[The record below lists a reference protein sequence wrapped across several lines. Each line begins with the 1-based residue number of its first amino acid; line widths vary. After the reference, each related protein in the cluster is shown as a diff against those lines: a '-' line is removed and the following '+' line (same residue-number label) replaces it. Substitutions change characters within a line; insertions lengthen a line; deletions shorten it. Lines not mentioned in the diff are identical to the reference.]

1 VSSSAA
7 TIEWLLR
14 PTRDTEDNREVLAG
28 LLVEL
33 ARNIDSE
40 AGTRPTGI
48 TPFDPRLEQMRTLL
62 LGREIELTR
71 HLSAVLDD
79 PEQLAIAVSR
89 VLPAA
94 IAQAAAR
101 DERLGQVLAP
111 ALGSS
116 VRRNPNTLIDILHPL
131 IGPAIGKSID
141 ATFQSFNESLKHSLT
156 WRGLRW
162 RWEAWRTGTTFAE
175 VVLRHTL
182 VYRVEHVFLIHRHS
196 GLLIAHAAAQ
206 DATSQDPQLVSSML
220 SAIQDFVRDSFAEQ
234 QGLDSLRLG
243 ELRVWSVPGP
253 FATLVAVIRG
263 NPPEDLHAKLAG
275 VQARIHAERPE
286 ALETFD
292 GDSSGLADVEAALT
306 DCVQLRQDAR
316 ASAQRSFAW
325 WLIGAAALV
334 LLGLLATW
342 GYWHWRNERLWS
354 DYVAKLRAAPGI
366 VVTETGERD
375 GKWLVGGL
383 RDPLAAN
390 PEAMLRE
397 ASVDPT
403 RVVSEW
409 RPYQSLDPQFVL
421 KRAQEALAPPETVT
435 LTIKGDRI
443 EAAGSAS
450 AAWIQ
455 QARAASRM
463 LPGGAPDLD
472 VAQVRDVN
480 RHDDEL
486 WGSYVERMR
495 HEPGIAIT
503 EVGKADALVL
513 AASGGPDG
521 RRWSISGLRDPLA
534 VDPEQVLREMSIDPA
549 RVVSQWLPYQ
559 SLAPRF
565 VLKRAQEALAPPP
578 SVTLAIEGDR
588 IVAVGSAPSSW
599 IERVRAASNML
610 PAGVSQID
618 VSQVRNLDEADERLW
633 SDYVARLR
641 AEPGIV
647 VTDTARRGDKWL
659 ISGLRDP
666 LAVDPE
672 QVLREMSLDPAR
684 VVSQWQPYQSL
695 DAEFVLKRV
704 QTSFAPPPSVS
715 FAIEGGR
722 IVAKGSATQTW
733 LQRARTFARMLPAG
747 APAVDLS
754 QVQDINSGVLGK
766 LRDAIQAKDIR
777 FEYNQPLPMKGQEGV
792 LDQLAAEL
800 KELTALSSKERLTTR
815 VTLTGHSDVVGQ
827 SLYNLALSLAR
838 AEAVRT
844 MLKQRGVDPDLL
856 AVRSA
861 GTLEPRELGDTE
873 TARSVNRRVSLTV
886 VLEDER

>member
-1 VSSSAA
+1 VSSSAT

-33 ARNIDSE
+33 ARNIDARVDSQ
-40 AGTRPTGI
+40 PTGI
-48 TPFDPRLEQMRTLL
+48 TPFDLRLDQLRTLL
-62 LGREIELTR
+62 LGREIELTK
-71 HLSAVLDD
+71 HFSEVLDD

-116 VRRNPNTLIDILHPL
+116 VRRDPNTLVDILHPL

-141 ATFQSFNESLKHSLT
+141 ATFQSLNESLKYSFT
-156 WRGLRW
+156 WRGLKW
-162 RWEAWRTGTTFAE
+162 RWEAWRTGTSFAE
-175 VVLRHTL
+175 VVLKNTL

-206 DATSQDPQLVSSML
+206 DAASQDPQLVSSML

-243 ELRVWSVPGP
+243 ELRVWSEPGP

-263 NPPEDLHAKLAG
+263 NPPEDLHTKLAG
-275 VQARIHAERPE
+275 VLARMHRERPE
-286 ALETFD
+286 ALEKFD
-292 GDSSGLADVEAALT
+292 GDSSGLGDIEAALT
-306 DCVQLRQDAR
+306 DCVQLRQEAAR
-316 ASAQRSFAW
+316 STQRSFAW
-325 WLIGAAALV
+325 WLIATVALV
-334 LLGLLATW
+334 LLGLAATW
-342 GYWHWRNERLWS
+342 GYRHWHNERLWS
-354 DYVAKLRAAPGI
+354 DYVAQLRAEPGL
-366 VVTETGERD
+366 VVTETGERN

-390 PEAMLRE
+390 PEVMLRE
-397 ASVDPT
+397 ASVDPA

-435 LTIKGDRI
+435 LTINGDRI

-472 VAQVRDVN
+472 VAQVRDLDL
-480 RHDDEL
+480 HDEQL
-486 WGSYVERMR
+486 WGSYGERMR
-495 HEPGIAIT
+495 REPGIVIT

-513 AASGGPDG
+513 AASGAPDG

-578 SVTLAIEGDR
+578 GVTLAIEGDR

-599 IERVRAASNML
+599 IERARAASNML

-618 VSQVRNLDEADERLW
+618 VSQVRNLNEADERLW

-647 VTDTARRGDKWL
+647 VTDAGKRGDKWL

-666 LAVDPE
+666 LAIDPE
-672 QVLREMSLDPAR
+672 QVLRDMSLDPAR

-722 IVAKGSATQTW
+722 IVAKGSATLTW
-733 LQRARTFARMLPAG
+733 IQRARTFSRMLPA
-747 APAVDLS
+747 PVDLS
-754 QVQDINSGVLGK
+754 QVQDINLGVLGK
-766 LRDAIQAKDIR
+766 LREAIQSKEIR

-792 LDQLAAEL
+792 LDRLAAEL
-800 KELTALSSKERLTTR
+800 KELTALSSRERLTTR
-815 VTLTGHSDVVGQ
+815 VTLTGHADNTGAG
-827 SLYNLALSLAR
+827 LYNLTLSLAR
-838 AEAVRT
+838 AEAVRI

-856 AVRSA
+856 QVRSA
-861 GTLEPRELGDTE
+861 GTLEPREAGDTQA
-873 TARSVNRRVSLTV
+873 ARSINRRLSFTV
-886 VLEDER
+886 VLEE